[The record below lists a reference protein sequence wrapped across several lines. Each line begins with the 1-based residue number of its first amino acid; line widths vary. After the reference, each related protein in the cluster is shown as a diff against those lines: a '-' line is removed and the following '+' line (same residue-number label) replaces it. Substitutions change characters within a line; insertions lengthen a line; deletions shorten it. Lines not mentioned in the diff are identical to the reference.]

1 MDREDYSRQEDFY
14 YNIQKSIELSKKQI
28 ETNPKNAWAYLF
40 LGNSYGYLAVYDGK
54 RGEWWSALKYG
65 LKAKS
70 NLKKAIDIDSTL
82 YDAYLGLG
90 SYYYWS
96 SVTTKN
102 LRWLLFFADKRKQ
115 GIEFLKIA
123 ATKSVFSKEASID
136 ALIWTYINEGW
147 YQLAIKHSQDMC
159 EKYPS
164 TKLFLWAL
172 ASAQYRN
179 GDWHGAYVSYSKL
192 LEKIEQSQPENYYN
206 LIECRIKM
214 ANALYNLGKI
224 GESVKECEKILS
236 YPIDEKAGKKQK
248 ANLELTRKLKKMCE
262 QKL

>member
-1 MDREDYSRQEDFY
+1 MSANRPFAQLPKELILEGLNFVFQDNFSQAESCFSKVIQNSSQEPQGYFFLAGSVHAEMMDREDYSKEERFY
-14 YNIQKSIELSKKQI
+14 YNIQKSMELSKKQI
-28 ETNPKNAWAYLF
+28 ETNPKDAWAYLF
-40 LGNSYGYLAVYDGK
+40 LGNSYGYLAVYQGK
-54 RGEWWSALKYG
+54 KGLWWPALKDG

-70 NLKKAIDIDSTL
+70 NLKKVIDIDSTL

-102 LRWLLFFADKRKQ
+102 LRWLPFFADKRKQ

-136 ALIWTYINEGW
+136 ALIWAYINEGW

-179 GDWHGAYVSYSKL
+179 GDWPRAYVSYSN
-192 LEKIEQSQPENYYN
+192 P
-206 LIECRIKM
+206 
-214 ANALYNLGKI
+214 
-224 GESVKECEKILS
+224 
-236 YPIDEKAGKKQK
+236 
-248 ANLELTRKLKKMCE
+248 
-262 QKL
+262 